1 MKIKESKMAKK
12 VSIILCT
19 YNEVNYIE
27 HTISL
32 VSKTLEDV
40 EIIIIDDNSNDGT
53 LEKLAKLKSIL
64 KFRLIIRKNERGLAS
79 AQKRGLEESTGE
91 YVGWIDV
98 NSKDQIL
105 YFKNLITKLNEGYDI
120 AVLSRYV
127 LGGNDKR
134 FFIRSFGSKVINLVS
149 KFLLRMPFNDFT
161 SCIFLMKRKL
171 IDYSGIIKTGYG
183 EWFIEFVY
191 ILHKKKYRLIEIPYV
206 QEMDENLSKSKS
218 YPNLFTFFY
227 LGCIYFFR
235 AILTIIRN

>member
-1 MKIKESKMAKK
+1 MEKK

-27 HTISL
+27 DTISL
-32 VSKTLEDV
+32 VSKTLKDV

-53 LEKLAKLKSIL
+53 LEKLEILKSIF
-64 KFRLIIRKNERGLAS
+64 KFKLIIRKDEKGLAS
-79 AQKRGLEESTGE
+79 AQKRGFVESTGE
-91 YVGWIDV
+91 YIGTMDV

-105 YFKNLITKLNEGYDI
+105 YFKRLIEKLNEGYDM

-127 LGGNDKR
+127 LGGGDQR
-134 FFIRSFGSKVINLVS
+134 IFIRSFGSKTINFVS
-149 KFLLRMPFNDFT
+149 KFLLRIPFNDFS

-171 IDYSGIIKTGYG
+171 IDYSGIIKNGYA

-191 ILHKKKYRLIEIPYV
+191 IIYKKKYRLVEIPYI
-206 QEMDENLSKSKS
+206 QKIDENLSKSKS

-227 LGCIYFFR
+227 LGSVYFFR
-235 AILTIIRN
+235 IIITLIRN